1 MKILVVQTPHYD
13 FCAASLIEGLNDLEI
28 AGEVD
33 ELYCAEASN
42 YGANGL
48 KGSQAV
54 LDHYEAK
61 QYAKDKADVVIVTS
75 NNNVKEDIV
84 DGLADK
90 SKVVYIDGEDVFQY
104 KKNPH
109 DFALYFKREL
119 RKEGMVVHPNVRPFP
134 FAAEKRY
141 FRYKSWFDKKYAV
154 SCMFGPH
161 DETKPW
167 RTDIEKA
174 LLAAKLQDSIIGAVY
189 GGAALSNIDT
199 GNRDHSNYYEA
210 LALSKMSIDA
220 HGAYE
225 CNSGRYWES
234 LANNCCLFTR
244 KNLIDMPYPFIDGE
258 HLIEFE
264 TPEELVGKIEFYID
278 NMHCIEHETYIKNIA
293 KAGYKHLK
301 TYHTTKARSSYLLS
315 ECKKAGII

>member
-28 AGEVD
+28 AGEVE
-33 ELYCAEASN
+33 ELYCTEASN

-54 LDHYEAK
+54 LELYEAK
-61 QYAKDKADVVIVTS
+61 QFAKDQAGLVIITS
-75 NNNVKEDIV
+75 NNDVKENILEDI
-84 DGLADK
+84 ADK
-90 SKVVYIDGEDVFQY
+90 SKFVYIDGEDVFQY

-119 RKEGMVVHPNVRPFP
+119 RKEGMVVHPNVKPFP

-141 FRYKSWFDKKYAV
+141 FLRKSWYDKKYSV

-161 DETKPW
+161 DTTKPW

-174 LLAAKLQDSIIGAVY
+174 LSAANLKDSLIGAVY
-189 GGAALSNIDT
+189 GGSPLSKIDT

-210 LALSKMSIDA
+210 LALSKMSVDA

-234 LANNCCLFTR
+234 LANCCCLFTR
-244 KNLIDMPYPFIDGE
+244 KNLIDMPFPFVDGE

-264 TPEELVGKIEFYID
+264 TPEELAESLEFYID
-278 NMHCIEHETYIKNIA
+278 NTGCIQHETYIKKIA
-293 KAGYKHLK
+293 KAGYQHLK
-301 TYHTTKARSSYLLS
+301 TYHTTKARAQYLLS